1 MGRREWTKDEET
13 YMYRRYLNQSVET
26 TAKFLNRSVSS
37 VKHKA
42 SKMGLNHYYGER
54 ISAKTLAKC
63 FHSDISVIVRWI
75 DKYDLPCKKVKLKNQ
90 TRYLIDAAEFWKWAE
105 NHQDVINWKKYERET
120 LFPEPSW
127 VNYEWKKDNG
137 KPERH
142 GNKITDFE
150 KLSIKN
156 MLRKGMSNKEIAK
169 EIHRT
174 YEATKH
180 ITKTVFC

>member
-1 MGRREWTKDEET
+1 MGKELVR
-13 YMYRRYLNQSVET
+13 
-26 TAKFLNRSVSS
+26 
-37 VKHKA
+37 KHLQNA
-42 SKMGLNHYYGER
+42 F
-54 ISAKTLAKC
+54 IQ
-63 FHSDISVIVRWI
+63 I
-75 DKYDLPCKKVKLKNQ
+75 
-90 TRYLIDAAEFWKWAE
+90 RYLIDAAEFWKWAE

-127 VNYEWKKDNG
+127 INYEWKKDNG

>member
-1 MGRREWTKDEET
+1 MGRKEWTKDEET

-63 FHSDISVIVRWI
+63 FHSDISVVVRWI

-105 NHQDVINWKKYERET
+105 NHQDVIN
-120 LFPEPSW
+120 
-127 VNYEWKKDNG
+127 WKKDNG

>member
-1 MGRREWTKDEET
+1 MRREWTKDEET

-90 TRYLIDAAEFWKWAE
+90 TRYLIDK
-105 NHQDVINWKKYERET
+105 V
-120 LFPEPSW
+120 
-127 VNYEWKKDNG
+127 
-137 KPERH
+137 
-142 GNKITDFE
+142 
-150 KLSIKN
+150 
-156 MLRKGMSNKEIAK
+156 
-169 EIHRT
+169 
-174 YEATKH
+174 
-180 ITKTVFC
+180 

>member
-1 MGRREWTKDEET
+1 MGRKEWTKDEET
-13 YMYRRYLNQSVET
+13 YMYRRYLYQSVET

-63 FHSDISVIVRWI
+63 FHSDIRVILRWI
-75 DKYDLPCKKVKLKNQ
+75 DKFDLPCKKVELDNQ
-90 TRYLIDAAEFWKWAE
+90 TRYSIDPVEFWKWAE
-105 NHQDVINWKKYERET
+105 KHKEIINWKKYERET

-127 VNYEWKKDNG
+127 INYEWKKDND